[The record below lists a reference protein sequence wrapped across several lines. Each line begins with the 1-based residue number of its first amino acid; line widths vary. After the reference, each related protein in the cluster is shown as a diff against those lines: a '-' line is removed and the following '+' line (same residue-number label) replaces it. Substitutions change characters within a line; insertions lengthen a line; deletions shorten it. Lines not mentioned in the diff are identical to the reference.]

1 MSQFNILIRPSS
13 LSSFCSTYLFS
24 SSTMLSTNT
33 LNRLHWHT
41 TDGKALI
48 VGLRDNNRT
57 SNRARALSSCAIEK
71 GALPSSSEV
80 RSTHHRNTQEVAR
93 GQMVE
98 SEADHA
104 DSVASSVDELFPPA
118 RKTN

>member
-1 MSQFNILIRPSS
+1 MSQINILIR
-13 LSSFCSTYLFS
+13 LFS
-24 SSTMLSTNT
+24 SDFCLSSSAQLLSTNIPIC
-33 LNRLHWHT
+33 LLAHSKP
-41 TDGKALI
+41 DGKAFVLQD
-48 VGLRDNNRT
+48 RDNNRAGDCT
-57 SNRARALSSCAIEK
+57 RALSSCAIEK

-104 DSVASSVDELFPPA
+104 DSVASSVDELFPPV